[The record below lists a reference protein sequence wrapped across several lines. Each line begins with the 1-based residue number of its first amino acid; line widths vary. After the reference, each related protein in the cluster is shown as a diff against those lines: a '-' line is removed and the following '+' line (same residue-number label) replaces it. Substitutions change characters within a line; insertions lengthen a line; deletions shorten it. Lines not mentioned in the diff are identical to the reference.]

1 MGTKIFKL
9 KEQVL
14 QNMPAGELPHV
25 VFGRLMLKS
34 GILWA
39 LIREDTE
46 VSQEQFHRALVA
58 VEEVIGKRLI
68 V

>member
-1 MGTKIFKL
+1 MRTKIFKL

-34 GILWA
+34 GVLWA
-39 LIREDTE
+39 LVREDTE
-46 VSQEQFHRALVA
+46 VSPEQFNRALVA
-58 VEEVIGKRLI
+58 VEEVIGKRLTI
-68 V
+68 